1 MNTCPCCST
10 TLLRHARHS
19 GVYWF
24 CSHCW
29 QEMPDLSAVLL
40 NRRETL
46 ANEASRARVRRLER
60 LIDIPKPSSQKAPLP
75 EPVKL
80 AS

>member
-1 MNTCPCCST
+1 
-10 TLLRHARHS
+10 
-19 GVYWF
+19 
-24 CSHCW
+24 
-29 QEMPDLSAVLL
+29 MPDLSAVLL

-60 LIDIPKPSSQKAPLP
+60 LIEIPKPSAQKAPLP